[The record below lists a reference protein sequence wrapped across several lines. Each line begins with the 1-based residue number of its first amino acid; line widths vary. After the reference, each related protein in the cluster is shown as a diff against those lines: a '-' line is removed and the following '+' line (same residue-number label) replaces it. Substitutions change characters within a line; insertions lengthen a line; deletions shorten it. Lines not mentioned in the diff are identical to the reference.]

1 MEDFQAFPRAQEPAS
16 SEMNSPVLDLLK
28 LSAAELQSSMHK
40 GELTSLQLVRLCLAQ
55 IQRYDRAGPNLRAMI
70 SSPPADTIEVEARTL
85 DQERSQG
92 KLRGPFHGLP
102 IIIKALLM
110 QCDQF
115 RMMS

>member
-1 MEDFQAFPRAQEPAS
+1 MGGSQAFPRAQEPAS
-16 SEMNSPVLDLLK
+16 SEMDPPVLDLLK

-55 IQRYDRAGPNLRAMI
+55 IQKHDRAGPNLCAMI
-70 SSPPADTIEVEARTL
+70 SLPSADTIEAEARTL

-102 IIIKALLM
+102 IIIKVLLM

-115 RMMS
+115 RMIS